1 MPLQNLKNC
10 RVLTCTDMYICEC
23 ECECE
28 GVESVRFAAERR
40 AAAGLEGEQSAAV
53 RRPARRREAVLHR
66 PRLERTRQQYDTPL
80 LLLSTLYHLP
90 SIFLVTVM

>member
-10 RVLTCTDMYICEC
+10 RVLTCTDMYICECEC

-66 PRLERTRQQYDTPL
+66 PRLERARKQYNTPL
-80 LLLSTLYHLP
+80 HSTPLHSLLSTIYF
-90 SIFLVTVM
+90 S